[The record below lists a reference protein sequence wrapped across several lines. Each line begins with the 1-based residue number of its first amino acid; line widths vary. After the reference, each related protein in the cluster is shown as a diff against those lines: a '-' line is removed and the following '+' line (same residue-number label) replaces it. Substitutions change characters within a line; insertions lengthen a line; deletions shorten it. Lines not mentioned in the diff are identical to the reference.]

1 VCARK
6 IQQEEETMPKK
17 KLKWN
22 FERVPVHWRPDPH
35 KRGRIIASKKLYSRK
50 PRTNPSGAFRLM
62 AAA

>member
-1 VCARK
+1 
-6 IQQEEETMPKK
+6 MPKK